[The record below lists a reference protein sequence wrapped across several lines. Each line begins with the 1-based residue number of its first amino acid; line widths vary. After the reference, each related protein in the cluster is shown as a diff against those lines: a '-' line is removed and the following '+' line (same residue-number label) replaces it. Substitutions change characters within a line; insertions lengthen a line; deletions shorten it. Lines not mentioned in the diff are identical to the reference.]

1 MCFYYRR
8 EHLELLLPGVSSECL
23 TAFRAKKLNDKQL
36 PAAKKKKK
44 RCYIKNNSW
53 CGLVY
58 KYCKGLFTQRKY
70 SAWIFNFEFKNRAL
84 LWNYL
89 YWRQNFACLWKV
101 FPVYSWTDLLSDIC
115 VTSAFCSCCEQ
126 DLMLYPNTHL
136 PIFIFSTQRSDD
148 CGSRLHCQTTA
159 ADHRFTRA
167 KTCMFAET
175 QSTLTHFDLS
185 HWSASSEKSP
195 VLYNILQLY
204 SDFWQFEWTW
214 RALIGSVWSVKD
226 MNKPIKRVRW
236 LAPFNLFHLIG

>member
-1 MCFYYRR
+1 MKPFI
-8 EHLELLLPGVSSECL
+8 LETNL
-23 TAFRAKKLNDKQL
+23 
-36 PAAKKKKK
+36 
-44 RCYIKNNSW
+44 SW
-53 CGLVY
+53 
-58 KYCKGLFTQRKY
+58 
-70 SAWIFNFEFKNRAL
+70 
-84 LWNYL
+84 
-89 YWRQNFACLWKV
+89 LWKV
-101 FPVYSWTDLLSDIC
+101 FPVYSWIDFLSDIC

-136 PIFIFSTQRSDD
+136 LIFIFSTQRSDD
-148 CGSRLHCQTTA
+148 CGSRPHCQTTA